1 MVLDSY
7 SNMFLQIPVMLRA
20 NICRFMR
27 HLETRKSYGI
37 LVYICIFFFKAL
49 LAMAD
54 EVNAYFLKI
63 DKNLTLRW
71 PRRRCEGNF
80 LL

>member
-1 MVLDSY
+1 MVLASS
-7 SNMFLQIPVMLRA
+7 SNMFLQMPVVLRA
-20 NICRFMR
+20 NICPFMR
-27 HLETRKSYGI
+27 HWKRGNPTVYSYI
-37 LVYICIFFFKAL
+37 YVFFFKAL

-71 PRRRCEGNF
+71 PRRRCEGDF